1 MRDHQS
7 YQSRLKSSE
16 VSAVLL
22 FSPLIVGLTL
32 CGLSFFCDQAVLQ
45 WVKEHDW
52 TLLKSIAGFLS
63 KWGDGTAL
71 MLFGCLGLGLALLA
85 RNRIACKILLCM
97 LIAATICGAIVNS
110 VRLLTG
116 RARPSNT
123 EAIQEWNGL
132 WRGRESLLFNSQYH
146 SFPSGHT
153 GVAFALFGVILFADR
168 RHGWW
173 ALLAAA
179 AIAWSRIY
187 SSAHHLSDVMVGAF
201 LGLMTASFV
210 WERIEPRVDRHLR
223 KFF

>member
-1 MRDHQS
+1 
-7 YQSRLKSSE
+7 
-16 VSAVLL
+16 
-22 FSPLIVGLTL
+22 
-32 CGLSFFCDQAVLQ
+32 
-45 WVKEHDW
+45 
-52 TLLKSIAGFLS
+52 
-63 KWGDGTAL
+63 
-71 MLFGCLGLGLALLA
+71 
-85 RNRIACKILLCM
+85 M
-97 LIAATICGAIVNS
+97 LIAATLCGAIVNS

-187 SSAHHLSDVMVGAF
+187 SSAHHLSDVVVGAF
-201 LGLMTASFV
+201 LGLVTASFV

>member
-1 MRDHQS
+1 MCPHG
-7 YQSRLKSSE
+7 
-16 VSAVLL
+16 SARCSLGCL
-22 FSPLIVGLTL
+22 RPTT
-32 CGLSFFCDQAVLQ
+32 
-45 WVKEHDW
+45 W
-52 TLLKSIAGFLS
+52 IAGARS
-63 KWGDGTAL
+63 PATASTRAKPASEFAGIGL
-71 MLFGCLGLGLALLA
+71 CEGFWTTWRRPTNASRNCLPILASRPRGPA
-85 RNRIACKILLCM
+85 SPKS
-97 LIAATICGAIVNS
+97 ATLCGAIVNS

-123 EAIQEWNGL
+123 EAVQEWNGL

-187 SSAHHLSDVMVGAF
+187 LNVHHLSDVMAGAF
-201 LGLMTASFV
+201 VGLITAFLV
-210 WERIEPRVDRHLR
+210 WERLEPRVDRFLGR
-223 KFF
+223 FPS

>member
-7 YQSRLKSSE
+7 CQSRLKASE
-16 VSAVLL
+16 VSGVLL
-22 FSPLIVGLTL
+22 FSPLIVGITL
-32 CGLSFFCDQAVLQ
+32 CGLSFLCDQAVVE
-45 WVKEHDW
+45 WVKGHEW
-52 TLLKSIAGFLS
+52 ISLKSIAGFLS
-63 KWGDGTAL
+63 KWGDGPAL
-71 MLFGCLGLGLALLA
+71 MLFGCLGLGLASVA
-85 RNRIACKILLCM
+85 RNRAACKTLLCM
-97 LIAATICGAIVNS
+97 MIAAMISGSIVDS
-110 VRLLTG
+110 VRLFTG

-153 GVAFALFGVILFADR
+153 GVAFALFGVLLFADR

-187 SSAHHLSDVMVGAF
+187 SNAHYLSDVMVGAL
-201 LGLMTASFV
+201 LGLVSASFV
-210 WERIEPRVDRHLR
+210 WERIEPRVDRILR
-223 KFF
+223 RYF